1 MTLCLSI
8 GMLTYAAA
16 IDSIQRGFTPMDKV
30 IVKVSPKFQVV
41 IPKAIRE
48 ELQIAPG
55 QQLLMYALDGSLRLV
70 PHRPVK
76 ELRGMAKGMRWKDD
90 YRDVTQRF

>member
-1 MTLCLSI
+1 
-8 GMLTYAAA
+8 
-16 IDSIQRGFTPMDKV
+16 
-30 IVKVSPKFQVV
+30 VKVSPKFQVV

-55 QQLLMYALDGSLRLV
+55 QRLLMYALDGSLRLV

>member
-1 MTLCLSI
+1 
-8 GMLTYAAA
+8 
-16 IDSIQRGFTPMDKV
+16 MDRI

-48 ELQIAPG
+48 ELQITPG

>member
-1 MTLCLSI
+1 M
-8 GMLTYAAA
+8 
-16 IDSIQRGFTPMDKV
+16 IDRIPRGVSLMDKI

-48 ELQIAPG
+48 ELQIVPG
-55 QQLLMYALDGSLRLV
+55 QRLLMYSLDGSLRLV

>member
-1 MTLCLSI
+1 M
-8 GMLTYAAA
+8 
-16 IDSIQRGFTPMDKV
+16 
-30 IVKVSPKFQVV
+30 KVSPKFQVV

-55 QQLLMYALDGSLRLV
+55 QRLLMYALDGSLRLV

>member
-1 MTLCLSI
+1 
-8 GMLTYAAA
+8 
-16 IDSIQRGFTPMDKV
+16 MDKI

-55 QQLLMYALDGSLRLV
+55 QRLLMYALDGSLRLV
-70 PHRPVK
+70 PHRPVR